1 MKFTDKMVGLRGQFR
16 VRVEN
21 VNTGKSWIHYEDLN
35 TIVLIAKRDVV
46 RLIGNDNITQRYI
59 AKMKFGDGGHI
70 SDPLDP
76 NFGQAK
82 PTNETMTN
90 LVDTILTKTI
100 SSITFNDD
108 LVSNTSSATFEA
120 IIDTSEGNGPGGTQ
134 IYSEAGLFTF
144 NETLVDGAIP
154 NSGLFAIK
162 NFPILT
168 KTPELRFVFDWTIV
182 I

>member
-1 MKFTDKMVGLRGQFR
+1 MKFTDKMGVMKGQFK

-21 VNTGKSWIHYEDLN
+21 VNSGKSWIHYEDLN

-59 AKMKFGDGGHI
+59 SKMKFGDGGHI

-76 NFGQAK
+76 NFGQAL
-82 PTNETMTN
+82 PTNENMTN
-90 LVDTILTKTI
+90 LVALILTKTI
-100 SSITFNDD
+100 SSITFDD
-108 LVSNTSSATFEA
+108 NLIANTSSATFES
-120 IIDTSEGNGPGGTQ
+120 IIDTSEGNGPSGTQ

-144 NETLVDGAIP
+144 NETLVNGLIP
-154 NSGLFAIK
+154 TSGLFAIK